1 MENKNLHLILEMWQ
15 SQESTLNSF
24 KIYLNYKTETT
35 LMLLSSCDAATVV
48 CAVVVLL

>member
-1 MENKNLHLILEMWQ
+1 LSQRGSEPSYYIEDCRIL
-15 SQESTLNSF
+15 
-24 KIYLNYKTETT
+24 YLNYKTETT